1 MTNPM
6 HAAFVGRGARMTAL
20 VQAEMI
26 MLARNRSALVAA
38 LVLPLG
44 SLWLLHSAT
53 PSSFNVGQHETVQ
66 AGGVLA
72 TGTIGMVFL
81 FVVYSTLVNAY
92 VARREGMVLKR
103 LQTGE
108 LTDGEILAGTALP
121 AAGLA
126 LGQCAVVIGIGIT
139 VLDLPVPANA
149 VVLLI
154 GVLSGT
160 VLAAALAACSSVL
173 TRTVEMAQLTTMPVL
188 LASMAGSGL
197 VFPLAAMPAWLAD
210 VCRLLPLT
218 PSMEMV
224 RIGWLGVVGAGTS
237 SQTGTGVWSMA
248 LPQIGGAVLWT
259 AAAVWAARRW
269 FRWESRK

>member
-1 MTNPM
+1 MNDHMPM
-6 HAAFVGRGARMTAL
+6 PLVARAARMTAL
-20 VQAEMI
+20 GHTEMI
-26 MLARNRSALVAA
+26 MLARNRSALAAA

-53 PSSFNVGQHETVQ
+53 PSSFNVGRHETIE

-103 LQTGE
+103 LRTGE

-139 VLDLPVPANA
+139 VLDLQVPASA
-149 VVLLI
+149 GVLLI

-197 VFPLAAMPAWLAD
+197 VFPLGVMPSWLAD
-210 VCRLLPLT
+210 LCRLLPLT
-218 PSMEMV
+218 PAMEIV
-224 RIGWLGVVGAGTS
+224 RIGWLGVDSASVG
-237 SQTGTGVWSMA
+237 SQEGTGVWSMA

-259 AAAVWAARRW
+259 AAALWVAQRW
-269 FRWESRK
+269 FRWEPRK

>member
-1 MTNPM
+1 MTHLV
-6 HAAFVGRGARMTAL
+6 HAGSVGRGARMRAL
-20 VQAEMI
+20 IQAEMI
-26 MLARNRSALVAA
+26 MLVRNRSALVAA
-38 LVLPLG
+38 LILPLG
-44 SLWLLHSAT
+44 SLWLLRSAT
-53 PSSFNVGQHETVQ
+53 PSSFDVGRDETVE
-66 AGGVLA
+66 AAGVLA

-108 LTDGEILAGTALP
+108 LTDGEILTGTALP

-126 LGQCAVVIGIGIT
+126 WGQCAVVIGIGIT

-149 VVLLI
+149 VVLLV

-160 VLAAALAACSSVL
+160 VLAAALAACSSIL

-197 VFPLAAMPAWLAD
+197 VFPLAAMPSWLAD

-218 PSMEMV
+218 PAMEIV
-224 RIGWLGVVGAGTS
+224 RIGWLGVEAAGAGG
-237 SQTGTGVWSMA
+237 QTGDGLWSTA
-248 LPQIGGAVLWT
+248 LPQIGGAVLWS

-269 FRWESRK
+269 FRWEARK